1 MLRICRRRSAN
12 SGCRLEHFWL
22 AKSPYPSRWLVIRI
36 DADRCLDYLPLD
48 FHGAN
53 FGTTHSH
60 LSGAVMP
67 GPAAAPSVLASTHS
81 IFTSKPLANAVAFC
95 FKLRFLVEF

>member
-12 SGCRLEHFWL
+12 SGCRLEHFWV
-22 AKSPYPSRWLVIRI
+22 AKSPYPRRWLVIRM
-36 DADRCLDYLPLD
+36 DADRCLEYLPLD
-48 FHGAN
+48 FPGAN

-67 GPAAAPSVLASTHS
+67 GPEAAPSVLDSMGHIRVSHPNHWRMRTG
-81 IFTSKPLANAVAFC
+81 L
-95 FKLRFLVEF
+95 